1 MREEILP
8 LWGGLCHRTTQLKIL
23 SYQFNCCSQKEGQ
36 KPSKSKETILHHFT
50 QSKKN
55 IGNTH
60 TKAMT
65 KKKKKESN
73 RLKLFPTLCKQ
84 ETIFSPYRIIKI
96 IYKKKIPGLQYN
108 MLTRIPIW
116 NSKCGTL

>member
-65 KKKKKESN
+65 KKKNKNQTDSNYFPHYVRKKPF
-73 RLKLFPTLCKQ
+73 FPH
-84 ETIFSPYRIIKI
+84 IGS
-96 IYKKKIPGLQYN
+96 
-108 MLTRIPIW
+108 
-116 NSKCGTL
+116 